1 MKKSYILLL
10 LSFILFY
17 SCKTPQPSV
26 TTIVNRVDSTV
37 ITYKDSLVEV
47 PVPVEKIVDI
57 ANLLDTLTMET
68 SMAKAQAWVDT
79 TTNTL
84 KGSLENK
91 DTTIGKTVYLPSKE
105 KIVYRD
111 SIQEKEIP
119 VEVIVEKK
127 VTPKWV
133 WWILS
138 GLLVFVGWSYRK
150 WFVKLFKIV
159 AAMF

>member
-1 MKKSYILLL
+1 MKKLYFLLFF
-10 LSFILFY
+10 FILTIF

-37 ITYKDSLVEV
+37 ITYKDSTIYTEI
-47 PVPVEKIVDI
+47 PVEKIVDI
-57 ANLLDTLTMET
+57 ANLLDTLNMET
-68 SMAKAQAWVDT
+68 SIAKAQAWVDT

-91 DTTIGKTVYLPSKE
+91 DTVLPKVVYLPSKVKVE
-105 KIVYRD
+105 YRD
-111 SIQEKEIP
+111 SIQTKEIP

-127 VTPKWV
+127 VVPKWC
-133 WWILS
+133 WWTII
-138 GLLVFVGWSYRK
+138 GLFALVGWGYRK